1 MIEKAV
7 IPAAGSGTRL
17 GPFTDAIPKELLPVG
32 DKAIIEHVVEAFEL
46 TEVDE
51 IAIVVSPRKHGL
63 SDYLGSGKKFGMH
76 FSYVVQDERLGLANA
91 VLAGEHI
98 VNNHQ
103 FAVVLGDNFFRPKE
117 FLRDLIAFHEEEDA
131 DATIGVAKVE
141 DVTRHGIIKAE
152 GGNAVVDLIEKPKPE
167 EAPSNLGAIGIYVF
181 KPSIFDAIRETKPG
195 YKGEFQ
201 LTDSIKILVEG
212 GKKVVY
218 KEIPGIHIDIGTV
231 KDLVRANAYYLNNRD
246 GEKR

>member
-1 MIEKAV
+1 MIEKAI

-91 VLAGEHI
+91 VLAGEHVI
-98 VNNHQ
+98 NNHQ
-103 FAVVLGDNFFRPKE
+103 FAVALGDNFFRPQE
-117 FLRDLIAFHEEEDA
+117 FLRDLIAFHEEEHA
-131 DATIGVAKVE
+131 DATIGVATVE
-141 DVTRHGIIKAE
+141 DVTRHGIIKVE
-152 GGNAVVDLIEKPKPE
+152 GDTVVDMIEKPKPE
-167 EAPSNLGAIGIYVF
+167 EAPSNLGAIGIYAF
-181 KPSIFDAIRETKPG
+181 KPVIFDAIRETKPG
-195 YKGEFQ
+195 YKGEYQ
-201 LTDSIKILVEG
+201 LTDSLKILVEW

-218 KEIPGIHIDIGTV
+218 KEIPGIHIDVGTV
-231 KDLVRANAYYLNNRD
+231 KDLVQANAYYLDNRKK
-246 GEKR
+246 KR

>member
-1 MIEKAV
+1 MIKKAI

-63 SDYLGSGKKFGMH
+63 SDYLGLGKKFGLH

-91 VLAGEHI
+91 VLAAEHI
-98 VNNHQ
+98 IKNHH
-103 FAVVLGDNFFRPKE
+103 FAVVLGDNFFRPKD

-141 DVTRHGIIKAE
+141 DVTRHG
-152 GGNAVVDLIEKPKPE
+152 V
-167 EAPSNLGAIGIYVF
+167 
-181 KPSIFDAIRETKPG
+181 IR
-195 YKGEFQ
+195 
-201 LTDSIKILVEG
+201 VEG
-212 GKKVVY
+212 NGEMKKIQQKVRK
-218 KEIPGIHIDIGTV
+218 KEDAFELCKYCFG
-231 KDLVRANAYYLNNRD
+231 NYN
-246 GEKR
+246 

>member
-1 MIEKAV
+1 MIKKAV

-103 FAVVLGDNFFRPKE
+103 FAVVLGDNFFRPQE
-117 FLRDLIAFHEEEDA
+117 FLRDLIAFHEEEHA

-141 DVTRHGIIKAE
+141 DVTRHGIIKVE
-152 GGNAVVDLIEKPKPE
+152 GNAVVDLIEKPKPE
-167 EAPSNLGAIGIYVF
+167 EAPSDLGAIGIYTF

-201 LTDSIKILVEG
+201 LTDSIKILVEW
-212 GKKVVY
+212 GKKVIY
-218 KEIPGIHIDIGTV
+218 KEIPRIHIDIGTV
-231 KDLVRANAYYLNNRD
+231 KDLVRANAYYLNNR
-246 GEKR
+246 EKR